1 MTNAELVEVLTRG
14 EIEVLGRIVE
24 SSNQAL
30 LVEVTWNETT
40 VKACYKTELGER
52 PLWDFPGGLWRREVA
67 AWVLSDYLGLDLIP
81 ITVARDHG
89 PFGPG
94 SLQRWIEET
103 TGDHYFTLS
112 DREDLEEWFQS
123 LVAFDLIA
131 NNTDRK
137 SGHVIFDGHRCWAID
152 QGLCFGEEEKVR
164 TVMWDFGGFEIGPSD
179 RSALERAL
187 ALPDDLLAEYLN
199 LEEIGEIRHRA
210 ASLLE
215 NGYFPEPDE
224 DREWPPYPWP
234 LV

>member
-1 MTNAELVEVLTRG
+1 MNSSDVVEVLTNG

-30 LVEVTWNETT
+30 LVNVTFHDTSL
-40 VKACYKTELGER
+40 KACYKTELGER
-52 PLWDFPGGLWRREVA
+52 PLWDFPEGLWRREVA
-67 AWVLSDYLGLDLIP
+67 AWVLSDYLGLELIP
-81 ITVARDHG
+81 VTVARDDG

-94 SLQRWIEET
+94 SLQQWVEDT

-112 DREDLEEWFQS
+112 DRAELKSWFQS

-137 SGHVIFDGHRCWAID
+137 SGHVIFDGSRCWAID
-152 QGLCFGEEEKVR
+152 QGLCFSEDDKVR
-164 TVMWDFGGFEIGPSD
+164 TVLWDFGGNEIQPSD
-179 RSALERAL
+179 RVALERAVHLPEELL
-187 ALPDDLLAEYLN
+187 AGLLNPVEINEIRRRASDLL
-199 LEEIGEIRHRA
+199 EI
-210 ASLLE
+210 
-215 NGYFPEPDE
+215 GYFPEPDE

>member
-1 MTNAELVEVLTRG
+1 MTNAEIAEILTRG
-14 EIEVLGRIVE
+14 EIEVLGHIVE

-30 LVEVTWNETT
+30 LVSVTLNEAA

-52 PLWDFPGGLWRREVA
+52 PLWDFPEGLWRREVA
-67 AWVLSDYLGLDLIP
+67 AWILSDYLGLDLVP
-81 ITVARDHG
+81 VTVAREDG

-94 SLQRWIEET
+94 SLQLWIEET

-112 DREDLEEWFQS
+112 DRENLEEWFQS
-123 LVAFDLIA
+123 LVVFDLIA

-152 QGLCFGEEEKVR
+152 QGLCFGEEDKVR
-164 TVMWDFGGFEIGPSD
+164 TVLWDFGGVEIGASD
-179 RSALERAL
+179 RIALEKATN
-187 ALPDDLLAEYLN
+187 LPDELLSLLIDPIETEQIRRRASDLL
-199 LEEIGEIRHRA
+199 EIGV
-210 ASLLE
+210 
-215 NGYFPEPDE
+215 FPEADD